1 MLYKVDAEK
10 GEGPDLAK
18 SHNVSGYPTFVML
31 TTDMQPVDR
40 WTGYAEPASFVE
52 TMKSTAV
59 KPITIETRRARFEKE
74 QTAGDAAI
82 LGRYA
87 GATGEVDQA
96 LKLYRQAAGL
106 SDGNG
111 YAYQIFDLT
120 MKKHREGGEE
130 SDPNMVIRAADNMV
144 ASGQGS
150 DAEWIYMAFGMSR
163 FAHGAENPKMQ
174 KPYLEVAL
182 AKSEKTIDP
191 DLRRYRG
198 DLLIE
203 HALYIDENTEKAV
216 TYKRGNMAEGWMED
230 AGELNGFAWWCFENK
245 VNLKEAEE
253 MARKGVE
260 LAPAGKEKAMILDT
274 LAEICNERGSCE
286 SAVEYIEMAV
296 QEDPE
301 SEYYKKQLERF
312 RELVAARS

>member
-10 GEGPDLAK
+10 GEGPELTKA
-18 SHNVSGYPTFVML
+18 HGVAGFPTFLML
-31 TTDMQPVDR
+31 TTDMEPVDR
-40 WTGYAEPASFVE
+40 WMGYADPTSFVK

-59 KPITIETRRARFEKE
+59 NPMTIAARQARYDAE

-82 LGRYA
+82 LARYA
-87 GATGEVDQA
+87 GATGEIDKA
-96 LKLYRQAAGL
+96 LGLYRKAVSIG
-106 SDGNG
+106 DGETYG
-111 YAYQIFDLT
+111 YPIFELT
-120 MKKHREGGEE
+120 MKKFREGGDDA
-130 SDPNMVIRAADNMV
+130 DPNMVIRAADNMV

-150 DAEWIYMAFGMSR
+150 DTEWIYMAFGMSR
-163 FAHGAENPKMQ
+163 FAHGAEKPKMQ
-174 KPYLEVAL
+174 KPYLETAL
-182 AKSEKTIDP
+182 AKTEKTIDP

-203 HALYIDENTEKAV
+203 HALYIEENKEKAV

-230 AGELNGFAWWCFENK
+230 AGELNSFAWWCFENK
-245 VNLKEAEE
+245 VNLQEAEE

-286 SAVEYIEMAV
+286 SAVEYIEQAV
-296 QEDPE
+296 KEDPE
-301 SEYYKKQLERF
+301 SDYYKKQLERF
-312 RELVAARS
+312 RELLMSKS